1 MPKIETRNNLLSP
14 QSIHGGNH
22 YPNLG
27 LANMAKGRATRD
39 VSTDDSCNEMRKQR
53 GEREMKQNQQ
63 TMESSPSYEREH
75 RSEITKNLI
84 LKTKTSR
91 DYRRQTNDEEDNIK
105 DD

>member
-39 VSTDDSCNEMRKQR
+39 VNTDESCNEMKKKIERKE
-53 GEREMKQNQQ
+53 G
-63 TMESSPSYEREH
+63 
-75 RSEITKNLI
+75 
-84 LKTKTSR
+84 
-91 DYRRQTNDEEDNIK
+91 DEKKSANHGIVLEL
-105 DD
+105 